1 MKDPVESAYAWPK
14 ALQREFDESFA
25 RMQGPE
31 ADAGFKRLLNATPQ
45 EIAEVA
51 VRRHRQHGNPE

>member
-1 MKDPVESAYAWPK
+1 MKDPAENTYVWPE
-14 ALQREFDESFA
+14 ALEREFDESFD

-31 ADAGFKRLLNATPQ
+31 ADAGFKKLLEATPE

-51 VRRHRQHGNPE
+51 VRRHRQHGDRE